1 MLAKHVLARSVRVVL
16 VEPSHPGNIGA
27 VARAMKTTG
36 IEDLVLVNPEL
47 FPDPR
52 ARWRAMGGADL
63 LEVARVVSTLEGAIE
78 DCTLALGTSARHTS
92 IPWPVLGPRAAA
104 QEVLKEGVRSGG
116 RTAIVFGRE
125 ATGLRTRELNLCQR
139 HLRIPANPEYSSLNI
154 AMAVQVVCYE
164 IFVAAEQHVA
174 APSGSEAHTL
184 SRSKER
190 APGAEPVG
198 GSRAMP
204 DEWDRPPAS
213 IKDIEAFYGHL
224 EETLT
229 ELGFHDR
236 DNPRQLMTRLRR
248 LVSRVRPDDK
258 EISILRGILS
268 AVLRR

>member
-1 MLAKHVLARSVRVVL
+1 MLAKDVLARSVRVVL

-104 QEVLKEGVRSGG
+104 QEVLKEGVRPGG

-184 SRSKER
+184 SQSK
-190 APGAEPVG
+190 G
-198 GSRAMP
+198 GSRVVA

-268 AVLRR
+268 AILRR